1 MNAGMSDIR
10 RDWKSVYS
18 GAVPY
23 HLAGT
28 LHPTV
33 DTWVVVHTHPS
44 GRINRVYGPF
54 DQWDEALAFI
64 SRLPGNQGRFATVEP
79 VNGVG

>member
-1 MNAGMSDIR
+1 MSR
-10 RDWKSVYS
+10 
-18 GAVPY
+18 
-23 HLAGT
+23 LAGT
-28 LHPTV
+28 LRPTA

-54 DQWDEALAFI
+54 DEWGEALNFL
-64 SRLPGNQGRFATVEP
+64 RGLPGKQSYFATIQP